1 MLSITHCG
9 ETKMDLLI
17 ILVYTVVIFGCG
29 YWYSQYR
36 TLQVQIRAL
45 RALKERLTEL
55 KEKTIA
61 GILLTH
67 EIVNNVH
74 YFYSKEDDTFIC
86 QGNTLEEA
94 ATRYSELNKDSSGC
108 FVHSVDGK
116 LYCFFNGKVLE
127 NNSFEILKA

>member
-1 MLSITHCG
+1 
-9 ETKMDLLI
+9 MDLLI

-36 TLQVQIRAL
+36 TLQLQIRAL
-45 RALKERLTEL
+45 RALKQRLENIKANTV
-55 KEKTIA
+55 A
-61 GILLTH
+61 GVILTH

-74 YFYSKEDDTFIC
+74 YFYRKEDDTFIC

-108 FVHSVDGK
+108 FVHSIDGK
-116 LYCFFNGKVLE
+116 LYCFLNGKVLE
-127 NNSFEILKA
+127 NDSFEMIKV